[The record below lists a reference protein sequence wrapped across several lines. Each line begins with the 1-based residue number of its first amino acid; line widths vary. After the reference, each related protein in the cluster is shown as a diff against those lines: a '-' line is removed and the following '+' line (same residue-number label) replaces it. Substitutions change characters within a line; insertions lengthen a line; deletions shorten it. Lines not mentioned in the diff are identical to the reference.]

1 MALSNSE
8 WGVRGGEGNRRQ
20 GENISRASA
29 PWSRG
34 GFVVD
39 LVGGEGESVMV
50 DGVTFFFFFS
60 CLWECCNL
68 GENATRY
75 VFLLRWGE
83 R

>member
-1 MALSNSE
+1 MSGESE
-8 WGVRGGEGNRRQ
+8 GGEGNRRQ

-50 DGVTFFFFFS
+50 DGVTFFFFF
-60 CLWECCNL
+60 
-68 GENATRY
+68 
-75 VFLLRWGE
+75 FLFVGML
-83 R
+83 